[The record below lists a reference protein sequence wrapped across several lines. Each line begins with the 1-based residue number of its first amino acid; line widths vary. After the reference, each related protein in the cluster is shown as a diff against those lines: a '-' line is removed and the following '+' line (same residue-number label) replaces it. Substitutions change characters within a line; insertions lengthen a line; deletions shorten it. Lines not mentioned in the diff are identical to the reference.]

1 MKTLL
6 ITEDN
11 PLKEEQRDMSNI
23 LKFKE
28 KKEITDIN
36 VRNKRVLVRV
46 DFNVPMDENG
56 NITDDRRIRYTL
68 PTIYYLL
75 NENCKVILM
84 SHWGRPKGEVVP
96 SLKMD
101 NVAKRLREL
110 LPLYRIY
117 KVDDCIGKDVKALSN
132 KLNQQQILLLENTRF
147 HSEENINDEEFSR
160 KLALHADVF
169 INDAFATAHREH
181 SSTCG
186 VANYID
192 EKAYGFLMAKELK
205 FLASTIAEPQRPLTA
220 IIGGVKL
227 EDKLPAIRNMIGLAD
242 NILLGGGLTF
252 TALLALGYDVGMS
265 VKDTQKVETVKEF
278 IKIANEVGTKI
289 YIPNDVVVTED
300 LRRIVPVDVVSVKKI
315 QKNQVGADIGP
326 ATIEEYKKV
335 LSKTNSALWTGPMG
349 IFEIREFEKGTRELA
364 QYLVEQNVTTFVG
377 GGDSAAAFEKFD
389 FEKDISFVSTG
400 GGASLAVMK
409 GELLPAIDYL

>member
-1 MKTLL
+1 ML

-56 NITDDRRIRYTL
+56 DITDDRRIRYTL

-147 HSEENINDEEFSR
+147 HSEENKNDEEFSR

-300 LRRIVPVDVVSVKKI
+300 LRRIVPVEVVSVKNI

-335 LSKTNSALWTGPMG
+335 LSKSNSVLWTGPMG

-377 GGDSAAAFEKFD
+377 GGDSAVAFEKFD

>member
-1 MKTLL
+1 ML

-147 HSEENINDEEFSR
+147 HSEENKNDEEFSR

-186 VANYID
+186 VAKYID

-205 FLASTIAEPQRPLTA
+205 FLASTIAEPLRPLTA

-252 TALLALGYDVGMS
+252 TALLALGYEVGMS

-289 YIPNDVVVTED
+289 YIPSDVVVTED

-315 QKNQVGADIGP
+315 QKNQVGADIGS

-335 LSKTNSALWTGPMG
+335 LSKSNSVLWTGPMG

>member
-1 MKTLL
+1 LL

-75 NENCKVILM
+75 NENCKIILM
-84 SHWGRPKGEVVP
+84 SHWGRPKGKIIP

-147 HSEENINDEEFSR
+147 HTEENKNDEEFSR

-186 VANYID
+186 VAKYID

-205 FLASTIAEPQRPLTA
+205 FLASTIAEPRRPLTA

-315 QKNQVGADIGP
+315 QKSQVGADIGP

-335 LSKTNSALWTGPMG
+335 LSKSNSVLWTGPMG

-389 FEKDISFVSTG
+389 FEKDVSFVSTG

>member
-1 MKTLL
+1 ML

-11 PLKEEQRDMSNI
+11 PLKEEKRDMSNI

-101 NVAKRLREL
+101 KVAKRLREL

-117 KVDDCIGKDVKALSN
+117 KVDDCIGKNVKTLSN

-147 HSEENINDEEFSR
+147 HSEENKNDEEFSR

-186 VANYID
+186 VAKYID

-300 LRRIVPVDVVSVKKI
+300 LRRIVPVEVVSVKNI

-335 LSKTNSALWTGPMG
+335 LSKSNSVLWTGPMG

>member
-1 MKTLL
+1 ML

-84 SHWGRPKGEVVP
+84 SHWGRPKGKVVP

-147 HSEENINDEEFSR
+147 HLEENKNDDEFSR

-186 VANYID
+186 VAKYID

-335 LSKTNSALWTGPMG
+335 LSKSNSVLWTGPMG